1 MNIELSSAI
10 RNRFLFVLIGIAL
23 IHASIAAPLMVRC
36 VLADGH
42 TALELLGQDPHR
54 QDHPA
59 HLWSWQLGSGPSPL
73 VYCAIPANDCSD
85 LMFDVSAEF
94 RFESY
99 RKLHVSTLS
108 AGISS
113 AFAFDD
119 IAAHSINLACNT
131 AAENSPHTPAITAL
145 RI

>member
-1 MNIELSSAI
+1 MKYQSDHAI

-23 IHASIAAPLMVRC
+23 VNALIAAPLMVRC

-59 HLWSWQLGSGPSPL
+59 HSGNWQLASGPSCL
-73 VYCAIPANDCSD
+73 VYCSIHTDDCSD
-85 LMFDVSAEF
+85 LMLDDSAEF
-94 RFESY
+94 RSENH
-99 RKLHVSTLS
+99 RQLQASTLS
-108 AGISS
+108 AGINS

-119 IAAHSINLACNT
+119 IAAHALNLPRNT
-131 AAENSPHTPAITAL
+131 AAENSPHTLSITAL